1 MAMQVRAHLEIHMRS
16 DATETD
22 LILIGTVV
30 DYRNMHT
37 GLGRRFRSLKL
48 WFVLRGYG
56 IEGLRSY
63 IRKVCV
69 LFL

>member
-1 MAMQVRAHLEIHMRS
+1 MHIE
-16 DATETD
+16 
-22 LILIGTVV
+22 LIFLGTVI

-56 IEGLRSY
+56 IEGLRAY
-63 IRKVCV
+63 IRKVRLSFV
-69 LFL
+69 VNQVISMRD